1 MLGDTVI
8 ASCWGGLFNK
18 LGGTA
23 TLVVDSIEEG
33 VAILEQLHK
42 ERLARAYVLIT

>member
-1 MLGDTVI
+1 MLGDVVI
-8 ASCWGGLFNK
+8 ESCWGGLFNK

-23 TLVVDSIEEG
+23 TLVVDSIEDG

-42 ERLARAYVLIT
+42 ERLARTYLLTT